1 MNVAQRYAKS
11 LLDLATELSIS
22 EHVYNDLLLINKIL
36 SENNDL
42 RIVLQ
47 SPIIRQEKKEKL
59 FSNIFSEFIAPL
71 TLKFLNLLLRKSRI
85 VIFHDIV
92 KAYEE
97 FYNEANDIL
106 NVTITTAQPFN
117 DALLQ
122 KLESK
127 INDFFP
133 NKSLKFNEN
142 IDKEI
147 LGGFVVNFYDYMIDK
162 SLRTRLIQA
171 RKQIMRKEYE
181 KKY

>member
-11 LLDLATELSIS
+11 LLDLAVEQGVSEL
-22 EHVYNDLLLINKIL
+22 VYKDLLLINKIL

-47 SPIIRQEKKEKL
+47 SPIIRQDKKEKL
-59 FSNIFSEFIAPL
+59 FSNIFSEYIQPL

-85 VIFHDIV
+85 VIFHDIAY
-92 KAYEE
+92 AYEE
-97 FYNEANDIL
+97 LFNEANNIL
-106 NVTITTAQPFN
+106 NVIITTAQPFN
-117 DALLQ
+117 DSLSQ

-142 IDKEI
+142 IDSEI
-147 LGGFVVNFYDYMIDK
+147 LGGFVVNFYDYMVDK
-162 SLRTRLIQA
+162 SLRTRFIQA

>member
-1 MNVAQRYAKS
+1 LFCKVQ
-11 LLDLATELSIS
+11 LLD
-22 EHVYNDLLLINKIL
+22 
-36 SENNDL
+36 
-42 RIVLQ
+42 
-47 SPIIRQEKKEKL
+47 KKKKRNY
-59 FSNIFSEFIAPL
+59 FQIFFSEFIAPL

-117 DALLQ
+117 DSLLQ

-127 INDFFP
+127 INNFFP
-133 NKSLKFNEN
+133 SKSLQFNEN

-162 SLRTRLIQA
+162 SLRTRLIQDS
-171 RKQIMRKEYE
+171 QTNNE
-181 KKY
+181 KRI

>member
-1 MNVAQRYAKS
+1 MNVGQRYAKS
-11 LLDLATELSIS
+11 LLDLATELGIS

-59 FSNIFSEFIAPL
+59 FSNIFSEFIDPL

-85 VIFHDIV
+85 VIFHNIV
-92 KAYEE
+92 KAYED
-97 FYNEANDIL
+97 FYNEANNIL
-106 NVTITTAQPFN
+106 NVIITTAQPF
-117 DALLQ
+117 DDSLLQ

-127 INDFFP
+127 INNFFP
-133 NKSLKFNEN
+133 NKSMKFDEHIDNE
-142 IDKEI
+142 IF
-147 LGGFVVNFYDYMIDK
+147 GGFVVNFYDYMIDK

>member
-11 LLDLATELSIS
+11 LLDLATELDIS
-22 EHVYNDLLLINKIL
+22 ERVYNDLILIDKIL

-92 KAYEE
+92 KAYE
-97 FYNEANDIL
+97 
-106 NVTITTAQPFN
+106 
-117 DALLQ
+117 
-122 KLESK
+122 
-127 INDFFP
+127 
-133 NKSLKFNEN
+133 
-142 IDKEI
+142 
-147 LGGFVVNFYDYMIDK
+147 
-162 SLRTRLIQA
+162 
-171 RKQIMRKEYE
+171 
-181 KKY
+181 

>member
-11 LLDLATELSIS
+11 LLDLAVEQGVSEL
-22 EHVYNDLLLINKIL
+22 VYNDLLLINKIL

-47 SPIIRQEKKEKL
+47 SPIIRQDKKEKL
-59 FSNIFSEFIAPL
+59 FSNIFSEYIQPL

-85 VIFHDIV
+85 VIFHDIAY
-92 KAYEE
+92 AYEE
-97 FYNEANDIL
+97 LFNEANNIL
-106 NVTITTAQPFN
+106 NVIITTAQPFN
-117 DALLQ
+117 DSLSQ

-142 IDKEI
+142 IDSEI
-147 LGGFVVNFYDYMIDK
+147 LGGFVVNFYDYMVDK
-162 SLRTRLIQA
+162 SLRTRFIQA

>member
-1 MNVAQRYAKS
+1 
-11 LLDLATELSIS
+11 
-22 EHVYNDLLLINKIL
+22 
-36 SENNDL
+36 
-42 RIVLQ
+42 
-47 SPIIRQEKKEKL
+47 
-59 FSNIFSEFIAPL
+59 
-71 TLKFLNLLLRKSRI
+71 
-85 VIFHDIV
+85 
-92 KAYEE
+92 
-97 FYNEANDIL
+97 IL

-122 KLESK
+122 KLELK
-127 INDFFP
+127 INNFFP
-133 NKSLKFNEN
+133 NKSLQFNEN